1 VVYTP
6 QQILDHKPVDVGAE
20 PLPGKV
26 SYRGVSRASQTDLLR
41 SSPPLEVEAPIAEP
55 TAARRSLSLA
65 ELVTLAVAAIVGI
78 VGLVS
83 LASGHLGHATLP
95 IIAVVSS
102 LVVVVAA
109 LVIWRFDRPKVRL
122 DIPGLIPVT
131 AGLVLAAIMMFPG
144 FQYGTGDR
152 DPGAYIEHAVAISRT
167 HSIDF
172 FDELGAAR
180 LTGGLQGPNTSPGG
194 PTEAWPALWDKP
206 GGPPGTIF
214 PQFYHLWPALLATA
228 KDVGGFT
235 GLFNAV
241 SLLGVIAVGLA
252 VAVAR
257 RIAGLPAAWLTAALL
272 PTNMLEVWQA
282 KYPSAEIFGQMLFMG
297 TMLGVILAIQMGWR
311 TAAATAGVMLSLS
324 YLERADGIV
333 LVLIGWATMCALV
346 AARRFDRRAAW
357 FAGGLLVL
365 LPYGFYQAYGLASY
379 YTEANGVPSIA
390 TVVAVMVGLA
400 LVAVLI
406 AWQRRAI
413 AAVLA
418 WGAERRTQLWLGTTF
433 VVVCGSL
440 MVLGGLRPRLFG
452 ADYTMVAGVRQRTY
466 DEASLIRLSWF
477 FTLPGLALMLAG
489 IGFVAW
495 TRWRLDRWLVALP
508 AAGLLTLYCYHV
520 RNSPYLMW
528 ATRRFVT
535 SVVPSMV
542 LLIGC
547 GVTLG
552 FILVRRFIHRGV
564 GVVAVAAAIV
574 ALTVFNLSESWPLRS
589 HNENGG
595 AVEVEKQ
602 VAALAG
608 NQQGVFLWEQSTYC
622 CAAPWEL
629 FGGPVFAIANQPSA
643 LLPTTHVPQVLA
655 GYVDHFA
662 GSGRPVFYVADRNG
676 VPPRTPGVTSTKVA
690 QFVGV
695 LPHWAE
701 TFDSRPKTT
710 QNYPY
715 SMTVYRLTAG

>member
-1 VVYTP
+1 
-6 QQILDHKPVDVGAE
+6 
-20 PLPGKV
+20 
-26 SYRGVSRASQTDLLR
+26 VSRASQTDLLR
-41 SSPPLEVEAPIAEP
+41 SSPPVEVEKPAAEP
-55 TAARRSLSLA
+55 TAAGRLLTVA

-78 VGLVS
+78 VALAS
-83 LASGHLGHATLP
+83 LASAHLGHATLP
-95 IIAVVSS
+95 IIAVASA
-102 LVVVVAA
+102 LVVVVAV
-109 LVIWRFDRPKVRL
+109 LVVWRFDRPKVRW
-122 DIPGLIPVT
+122 DAPGLIPVV

-152 DPGAYIEHAVAISRT
+152 DPGAYVEHAVMISRT
-167 HSIDF
+167 HSIEFTD
-172 FDELGAAR
+172 DLVAAN
-180 LTGGLQGPNTSPGG
+180 LPGTRVSVAG
-194 PTEAWPALWDKP
+194 VNAPPWPAMWDKP
-206 GGPPGTIF
+206 GGPAGTIF

-228 KDVGGFT
+228 NDVGGFT

-282 KYPSAEIFGQMLFMG
+282 KYPTAEIFGQMLFMG

-311 TAAATAGVMLSLS
+311 TAAAIAGVLLSLS

-333 LVLIGWATMCALV
+333 LVLIGWATLCALF

-365 LPYGFYQAYGLASY
+365 LPYGFYQAYDLAHA
-379 YTEANGVPSIA
+379 YTVANRVPSFR
-390 TVVAVMVGLA
+390 TVLAAMLGMV
-400 LVAVLI
+400 LVGGLI
-406 AWQRRAI
+406 AWQRRGI
-413 AAVLA
+413 EAVLA
-418 WGAERRTQLWLGTTF
+418 WGARRRTQLWLGTGF
-433 VVVCGSL
+433 VVVCSGL
-440 MVLGGLRPRLFG
+440 MLLGLLRPRIFG
-452 ADYTMVAGVRQRTY
+452 PDYLPGAGAQRRSY

-477 FTLPGLALMLAG
+477 FTLPGLALLLAG
-489 IGFVAW
+489 IGYVAW

-508 AAGLLTLYCYHV
+508 AVGLLALYCYHT

-552 FILVRRFIHRGV
+552 FLVVRRLLNRSV

-595 AVEVEKQ
+595 SVEVEKQ

-608 NQQGVFLWEQSTYC
+608 DQRGVYLWEYSQYC
-622 CAAPWEL
+622 CAAPWTL
-629 FGGPVFAIANQPSA
+629 FGGPLLTITNQSSA
-643 LLPTTHVPQVLA
+643 LLPATRVPQAVSR
-655 GYVDHFA
+655 YVSHFA
-662 GSGRPVFYVADRNG
+662 PSGRPMFYVADRNNA
-676 VPPRTPGVTSTKVA
+676 PPAIPGVTSTKVA
-690 QFVGV
+690 EFAGV

-701 TFDSRPKTT
+701 TFESRPKTT
-710 QNYPY
+710 RDYPY
-715 SMTVYRLTAG
+715 SMTVYRLTAS